1 MFNKLNKIKNIK
13 KNIISEEIPPG
24 QFVTE
29 KFPALTF
36 GEIPN
41 IDIEKWKLKI
51 TGNINYPF
59 TLNWTDIQ
67 KYKMIKTTTPFHC
80 ITQWSRM
87 VNHWEG
93 IPFKE
98 IYELA
103 KPKPEAIYV
112 MIHSYGGYSTN
123 LDLQTLL
130 EENVILAHIHDGS
143 ILSPE
148 HGYPLRLV
156 VPNRYGWKSAKWINK
171 IEFTDN
177 NLPGF
182 WESKGYHMN
191 GDYWKEER
199 FS

>member
-1 MFNKLNKIKNIK
+1 MFNKIKNIN
-13 KNIISEEIPPG
+13 KNIVSEEIPPG

-41 IDIEKWKLKI
+41 IDIEKWELEI
-51 TGNINYPF
+51 TGNIKCPL
-59 TLNWTDIQ
+59 TLKWDDIK
-67 KYKMIKTTTPFHC
+67 KYKMIQTTSSFHC

-87 VNHWEG
+87 INHWEG
-93 IPFKE
+93 IPFKK

-103 KPKPEAIYV
+103 KPTSEAIYV
-112 MIHSYGGYSTN
+112 MIYSYGGYSAN

-130 EENVILAHIHDGS
+130 EKNVILAHSHDGLP
-143 ILSPE
+143 LSPE

-156 VPNRYGWKSAKWINK
+156 VPQRYGWKSPKWINK
-171 IEFTDN
+171 IEFMND

-182 WESKGYHMN
+182 WESRGYHMN

>member
-67 KYKMIKTTTPFHC
+67 K
-80 ITQWSRM
+80 
-87 VNHWEG
+87 
-93 IPFKE
+93 
-98 IYELA
+98 
-103 KPKPEAIYV
+103 PKPEA
-112 MIHSYGGYSTN
+112 
-123 LDLQTLL
+123 
-130 EENVILAHIHDGS
+130 
-143 ILSPE
+143 
-148 HGYPLRLV
+148 
-156 VPNRYGWKSAKWINK
+156 K
-171 IEFTDN
+171 
-177 NLPGF
+177 
-182 WESKGYHMN
+182 
-191 GDYWKEER
+191 
-199 FS
+199 

>member
-1 MFNKLNKIKNIK
+1 
-13 KNIISEEIPPG
+13 
-24 QFVTE
+24 
-29 KFPALTF
+29 
-36 GEIPN
+36 
-41 IDIEKWKLKI
+41 
-51 TGNINYPF
+51 
-59 TLNWTDIQ
+59 
-67 KYKMIKTTTPFHC
+67 
-80 ITQWSRM
+80 M

-112 MIHSYGGYSTN
+112 MIHSYVGYSTN

-156 VPNRYGWKSAKWINK
+156 VPNRYGWKSAKWISK
-171 IEFTDN
+171 IEFTNN

-182 WESKGYHMN
+182 WESRGYHMN